1 MDNTLCKQI
10 LVHAGFS
17 IENWG
22 IPGTPEFAENKA
34 LYNQWYYSTHKDQWV
49 DYNNPDKQRENV
61 KSELE
66 RQIED
71 GVQNLTNQ
79 AIGSAQQAAT
89 NYLETH
95 KEEIARKAVDSL
107 EVVGQSAMS
116 VGKEILNEMKRRAK
130 DYWNIGVDTIVN
142 KAKKAKSD
150 FQSSFNSG
158 MDSIISGVKS
168 FASLWKSGW

>member
-22 IPGTPEFAENKA
+22 IPGTPEFAENKS

-49 DYNNPDKQRENV
+49 DYNNPD
-61 KSELE
+61 
-66 RQIED
+66 
-71 GVQNLTNQ
+71 
-79 AIGSAQQAAT
+79 
-89 NYLETH
+89 
-95 KEEIARKAVDSL
+95 
-107 EVVGQSAMS
+107 
-116 VGKEILNEMKRRAK
+116 
-130 DYWNIGVDTIVN
+130 
-142 KAKKAKSD
+142 KAKSD